1 MCSSDLDLFC
11 RKKVMQAPVGI
22 ATMSYGQGIAV
33 TMIQQITGICTIG
46 NDGILLQPRL
56 VKEFRDSNGKVVKKI
71 PVKRVRRVISKQTAS
86 EMALIMESVVSEGSG
101 KRAMIPGYRVGGK
114 TGTAS
119 KVAAGGYS
127 DDTYSSFI
135 GMAPMDDPKIA
146 VLVVID
152 NPRDEHYS

>member
-1 MCSSDLDLFC
+1 MNCNPVFTTLTLRLGANKFYDYMALFGMTEKTGIDFPGEARPILQKKSD
-11 RKKVMQAPVGI
+11 AGPVGI

-86 EMALIMESVVSEGSG
+86 EMVRRLSRKS
-101 KRAMIPGYRVGGK
+101 
-114 TGTAS
+114 
-119 KVAAGGYS
+119 
-127 DDTYSSFI
+127 
-135 GMAPMDDPKIA
+135 
-146 VLVVID
+146 
-152 NPRDEHYS
+152 